1 MPLSKQRKPDS
12 ILPDAPP
19 APRHSIRL
27 KVIAAVIVLVSL
39 STGLCGY
46 LTSEL
51 ARSAL
56 RHAQDRSVALL
67 ATTAAQSVAR
77 ELETRQI
84 GQLSQFIDGM
94 VLDPRVAFVSIAG
107 PDTEPI
113 SRRILD
119 EHSWAIYS
127 GQLDQLQSERRGLAS
142 RTIRLNT
149 PDRADLIVRT
159 EPIWTELPDSQA
171 AANDDKAEQAIVF
184 HGYLTLALRDPAAGQ
199 MHEHL
204 VAMTLGVVCLICLLW
219 LPVIVWLVSRWT
231 GPLRRMVEATR
242 ALAAGRS
249 PDRLAAVSNDEIG
262 VLAQSF
268 NTMAS
273 HLVMARTAL
282 ERTNERLEQMVAD
295 RTAQLELANKRLEAD
310 MREKDQFIRAV
321 THDLNAPL
329 RNISGMTG
337 MLLKKYESQL
347 TDDALNKLQ
356 RIAANA
362 RAETELLNDL
372 LELSRITSRP
382 GRRQAVDLNELV
394 ESVHQSLAYE
404 MESHGIIFEVQ
415 GDLPTVYVN
424 RNRMRQVVQN
434 LVDNAVKYI
443 DDQRPE
449 KRITVGCAREGE
461 PEARVD
467 QSAEPGMADHD
478 PPPLCLFVRDTG
490 AGIAMEDQ
498 SRIFQVFQ
506 RARYS
511 GTTEVPGRGV
521 GLASVKTIV
530 EYYGGRIWVQSSRGR
545 GTTFYFTLGPACFDP
560 SMDGFDDE
568 MRSEPAPDAAVHRG

>member
-1 MPLSKQRKPDS
+1 M
-12 ILPDAPP
+12 
-19 APRHSIRL
+19 
-27 KVIAAVIVLVSL
+27 IVLISL

-56 RHAQDRSVALL
+56 RTAQDRDVTLL

-77 ELETRQI
+77 ELQTRQL

-119 EHSWAIYS
+119 ENSWALYS
-127 GQLDQLQSERRGLAS
+127 DQLDELRSDRGGLAS

-159 EPIWTELPDSQA
+159 EPIWTDISNEVKGGAHESG
-171 AANDDKAEQAIVF
+171 EQAIVF
-184 HGYLTLALRDPAAGQ
+184 HGYLTLALRDPAVGQ

-219 LPVIVWLVSRWT
+219 LPLIVWLVSRWT

-282 ERTNERLEQMVAD
+282 EQTNERLEQMVAD
-295 RTAQLELANKRLEAD
+295 RTRQLELANKRLESD

-321 THDLNAPL
+321 SHDLNAPL

-404 MESHGIIFEVQ
+404 MESRGIIFEMHCS
-415 GDLPTVYVN
+415 LPTVYVN
-424 RNRMRQVVQN
+424 RNRMRQVLQN
-434 LVDNAVKYI
+434 LIDNAVKYI

-449 KRITVGCAREGE
+449 KRITVGCTRE
-461 PEARVD
+461 D
-467 QSAEPGMADHD
+467 EPGRTIDQAGDSWTTD
-478 PPPLCLFVRDTG
+478 TQDQPLCLFVRDTG

-530 EYYGGRIWVQSSRGR
+530 EYYGGRIWVQSARGR
-545 GTTFYFTLGPACFDP
+545 GTTFYFTLGAACFDP

-568 MRSEPAPDAAVHRG
+568 MRSEACPDATVGAT